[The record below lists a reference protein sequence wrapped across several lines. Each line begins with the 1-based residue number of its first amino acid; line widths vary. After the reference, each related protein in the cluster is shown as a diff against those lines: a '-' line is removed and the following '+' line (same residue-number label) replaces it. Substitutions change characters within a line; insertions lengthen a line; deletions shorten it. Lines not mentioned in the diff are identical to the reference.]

1 MARRTKLSEVFHL
14 AADKHLWDGSQGSYN
29 TEYSCLA
36 IENAVWKGLGGN
48 DKLVEQAI
56 HFAERCG
63 LPEHAEKEIER
74 VFRSMRRR
82 QDFRYAW
89 LKFLALYAE
98 ELGV

>member
-14 AADKHLWDGSQGSYN
+14 AADEHLWDGGRDPYN

-36 IENAVWKGLGGN
+36 IENAVLKGLGGS
-48 DKLVEQAI
+48 DKLAEQAI

-63 LPEHAEKEIER
+63 LPDQAEKQIER
-74 VFRSMRRR
+74 AFRSTRNR

-98 ELGV
+98 ELDV